1 MSWSWAKFT
10 ANAAPFVLG
19 LLAYVGVF
27 IVAAIL
33 WFTIQGAI
41 LDTTINSNGTIS
53 SPGTFMTL
61 FVGALGVLIFAFL
74 GYLIQAG
81 VVRVGLDVAAGRAA
95 EVPRF
100 FSTDRLAKVIIAGI
114 LVAVATFIGT
124 LLCYIPGL
132 IVGFLC
138 QYFVLFIMD
147 KDLEPVDSIKA
158 SVQFVLAN
166 LLPLLLVYLICGVII
181 FIGAIL
187 CGVGLLVAIPVAVL
201 VQVFAYKT
209 LQGEPV
215 AA

>member
-1 MSWSWAKFT
+1 MSWAWAKFT

-27 IVAAIL
+27 IVVAIM
-33 WFTIQGAI
+33 WFTIQGSI
-41 LDTTINSNGTIS
+41 LETSINSNGTIS

-61 FVGALGVLIFAFL
+61 FVGAIGVLIFAFL

-81 VVRVGLDVAAGRAA
+81 VARVGLDVAAGRAA

-100 FSTDRLAKVIIAGI
+100 FGTDRLAKVIVAGI

-147 KDLEPVDSIKA
+147 KDLEPIESIKA

-166 LLPLLLVYLICGVII
+166 VLPLLLVYLICGVII

-201 VQVFAYKT
+201 VQVFAYRT